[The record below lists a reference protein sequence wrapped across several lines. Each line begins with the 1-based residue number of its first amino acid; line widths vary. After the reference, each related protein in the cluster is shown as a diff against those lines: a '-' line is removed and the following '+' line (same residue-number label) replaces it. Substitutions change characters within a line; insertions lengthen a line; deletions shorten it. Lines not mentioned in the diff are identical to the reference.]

1 MQCADVDAADAN
13 SRRVKH
19 VYSLH
24 ESNKA
29 VIQRQMSEWAPV
41 DMRVMPKQ
49 IKVIECP
56 YGKSKAHIVL
66 AHIFACEAF
75 QTQPQPAL
83 GAQVVSNSDV
93 GQTLALDWKLQ
104 CTDANPSPDRKV
116 SAAPG
121 VPNAASGQAQDRC
134 ADGASSQAEAGA
146 QGGEDSSPE
155 SAIHSASAQ
164 HPEPAQNR
172 PAGQRPAEEAAGEKQ
187 SGVDGEAPP
196 EAPCSSAPLRPSR
209 DPRLRPGRAPD
220 AAKPGS
226 TAAAAAVEVV
236 DLISDSEDEHP
247 HVAGPSHTARQTEL
261 ATAKEDNPPSFVAG
275 PVTPQRLPQAL
286 PASRRTDTAAQAAHA
301 ADTWQREA
309 ARVAPAAATAGTA
322 GATPASRRKPQKV
335 GRKPGRP
342 AAWRRQLCPGKGRG
356 RAGSGGGQQRM
367 RLQLALTCVHRLLIP
382 GREKG
387 TWLGCGWPD
396 HLGAAG
402 SRRCRSWRTSRPHR
416 TAPHRKQQLAALLAS
431 WQLHLSGRTRH
442 AQMHLDCQVQRQPE
456 VFFTALRPRRW
467 RCTPLHTLCQQVSV
481 ICPYMSVQRVHVPK
495 CGPVLTQ
502 NFYFSWIFQAEIQ
515 LQQDMRD
522 A

>member
-83 GAQVVSNSDV
+83 GAQVVSHSDV

-104 CTDANPSPDRKV
+104 CTDANPSPDGKV

-134 ADGASSQAEAGA
+134 VDGASSQAEAGA
-146 QGGEDSSPE
+146 QAGEDTSPE
-155 SAIHSASAQ
+155 NAIHSASAQ
-164 HPEPAQNR
+164 HPEPAQSR
-172 PAGQRPAEEAAGEKQ
+172 SAGQRPAEEAAGEKQ

-209 DPRLRPGRAPD
+209 DPRLWPGRAPD

-247 HVAGPSHTARQTEL
+247 PVAGPSHTARQTER

-275 PVTPQRLPQAL
+275 PVTPQQLPQAL

-322 GATPASRRKPQKV
+322 AATPASRRKPQKV
-335 GRKPGRP
+335 GKKPGRP
-342 AAWRRQLCPGKGRG
+342 AAAVAAAPPLNG
-356 RAGSGGGQQRM
+356 AGMEAAAVPGGGQRK
-367 RLQLALTCVHRLLIP
+367 
-382 GREKG
+382 GRKRRRPAEDA
-387 TWLGCGWPD
+387 P
-396 HLGAAG
+396 AAG
-402 SRRCRSWRTSRPHR
+402 ADLRTQTADPWAREGDLAWVRLAGPSRRSRQPPLPILAHKQAAQDG
-416 TAPHRKQQLAALLAS
+416 APQKAAAGRPARKLAAALVREDTARANAFGLPGPKATRS
-431 WQLHLSGRTRH
+431 VFHSAEAAQVEMHPSAHAVPTGERHL
-442 AQMHLDCQVQRQPE
+442 
-456 VFFTALRPRRW
+456 
-467 RCTPLHTLCQQVSV
+467 PLHVCTTSA
-481 ICPYMSVQRVHVPK
+481 YS
-495 CGPVLTQ
+495 
-502 NFYFSWIFQAEIQ
+502 
-515 LQQDMRD
+515 
-522 A
+522 